1 MKVAIEGAGFTP
13 AEADEL
19 RRSMATF
26 KMTGGVGKFHNK
38 MIEGMVARGYER
50 TFAERTFRQ
59 IEGFG
64 SYGFPESHAASFAKI
79 AYASAW
85 VKCHHPDIFCAA
97 LLNAQPMGFYAPA
110 QIVRDA
116 RAHDVEVRA
125 VCLNASRWDCTLE
138 DPVGVNGMF
147 PLRLGLRMVKGLA
160 NEHAARILA
169 ARAERPFASVEEVW
183 RRSGVPVAALERLA
197 EADAFA
203 ALGLDRR
210 QALWRVRGL
219 GEKPLPLFA
228 AIETQTSEPQVMLT
242 PMTGGREVV
251 EDYRS
256 TQLSLRAHPLSFLR
270 AALDQAG
277 FVRCGDLPRVKD
289 GRRIRLSGIVLIR
302 QRPGSTNVT
311 FLTIED
317 ETGIA
322 NIILWKDRFEAQRP
336 IVMGAPMIGVRGIV
350 QREGEVIHVIGE
362 RLEDQSALLHSV
374 GQMEFVHRT
383 GPGDGAKNG
392 GYDPRERIKP
402 PVKPRDLFN
411 PPFKHGPLA
420 RPDADAPRIK
430 VKSRDFH

>member
-1 MKVAIEGAGFTP
+1 MKVAIEGAGFSP

-26 KMTGGVGKFHNK
+26 KATGGVSRFHDK
-38 MIEGMVARGYER
+38 MIEGMVRNGYER
-50 TFAERTFRQ
+50 GFAERTFKQ

-85 VKCHHPDIFCAA
+85 MKCHHPDVFCAA

-116 RAHDVEVRA
+116 REHGVEVRP
-125 VCLNASRWDCTLE
+125 VCINASRWDCTLE
-138 DPVGVNGMF
+138 DGEGLL
-147 PLRLGLRMVKGLA
+147 PLRLGMRMTKGLS
-160 NEHAARILA
+160 NLHAADIIA
-169 ARAERPFASVEEVW
+169 ARGDGPFASVEDVW

-203 ALGLDRR
+203 SLGLDRR

-219 GEKPLPLFA
+219 GDKALPLFA
-228 AIETQTSEPQVMLT
+228 AIEAQANEPEVALR
-242 PMTGGREVV
+242 PMTDGREVV

-256 TQLSLRAHPLSFLR
+256 VQLSLRAHPLSFIR
-270 AALDQAG
+270 PELDRRG
-277 FVRCGDLPRVKD
+277 FVPCSALSRIKD
-289 GRRIRLSGIVLIR
+289 GRRIKLSGIVLIR
-302 QRPGSTNVT
+302 QRPGTTNVT

-322 NIILWKDRFEAQRP
+322 NIILWQRRFEAQRR
-336 IVMGAPMIGVRGIV
+336 IVMSAPMIGVTGVV
-350 QREGEVIHVIGE
+350 QREGDVIHVIGE
-362 RLEDQSALLHSV
+362 HLEDQSAMLHSV
-374 GQMEFVHRT
+374 GNRQFVHRT
-383 GPGDGAKNG
+383 GPGDGARNG
-392 GYDPRERIKP
+392 GYDPRERIGSTRL
-402 PVKPRDLFN
+402 PR
-411 PPFKHGPLA
+411 PEA
-420 RPDADAPRIK
+420 AETPRIR